1 MNKLALFSALM
12 LLGCQLACQA
22 QTDSRNAD
30 QQRSTITSARS
41 SADGSASG
49 VNGSFGVSVRGN
61 GFVGTADGSTVQII
75 GANISG
81 LETGTASRWPQFAVA
96 GPAFWSKVG
105 NWGGQPLSA
114 ERSRPPWYH
123 STAP

>member
-61 GFVGTADGSTVQII
+61 GFVGTADGSTVRII

-114 ERSRPPWYH
+114 ELSRPPWYH